1 MNMDKKVILIT
12 GCLGGIG
19 SSLVDFFKEEGWFVI
34 GTDKRESFSNA
45 DIKITTDLYSV
56 DDAVNTIEKKIFE
69 AGLTKI
75 DALINN
81 AAVQVKKKFNEFTY
95 EDWHESVN
103 VNIISAFMLVQKLH
117 KYLSGGSVVNIG
129 SIHAAQSKKDFIIY
143 ATTKGAIKTMTQNL
157 SLELAP
163 DIMVNCIAPAAIDTP
178 MLKAGLTKEE
188 YNQLKQFHP
197 ADMIGDPR
205 ELARLIKTLCE
216 RNIFL
221 TGAYIEYDGG
231 ISKLLHDPGSTQL
244 K

>member
-1 MNMDKKVILIT
+1 MQKKVVLIT

-19 SSLVDFFKEEGWFVI
+19 SSMVDFFKEKGWFVI

-45 DIKITTDLYSV
+45 DIKITTDLSKV
-56 DDAVNTIEKKIFE
+56 EDAVKTIEARLKKE
-69 AGLTKI
+69 GLTRV

-81 AAVQVKKKFNEFTY
+81 AAVQIKKKFKDFTY
-95 EDWHESVN
+95 DDWLESVN

-117 KYLSGGSVVNIG
+117 KYLKGGSVINIG
-129 SIHAAQSKKDFIIY
+129 SIHAKQSKKDFILY
-143 ATTKGAIKTMTQNL
+143 ATTKGAIRTLTQNL

-163 DIMVNCIAPAAIDTP
+163 DIMVNCIAPAAINTP
-178 MLKAGLTKEE
+178 MLKAGLTKDE
-188 YNQLKQFHP
+188 YNQLKKYHP

-205 ELARLIKTLCE
+205 ELSKLILTLCE

>member
-1 MNMDKKVILIT
+1 MQKKVVLIT

-19 SSLVDFFKEEGWFVI
+19 SSMVDFFKEKGWFVI

-45 DIKITTDLYSV
+45 DIKITTDLSMV
-56 DDAVNTIEKKIFE
+56 EDAVKTIEARIKK
-69 AGLTKI
+69 AGLTRV

-81 AAVQVKKKFNEFTY
+81 AAVQIKRKFKDFTY
-95 EDWHESVN
+95 NDWLESVN

-117 KYLSGGSVVNIG
+117 KYLKGGSVINIG
-129 SIHAAQSKKDFIIY
+129 SIHAKQSKKDFILY
-143 ATTKGAIKTMTQNL
+143 ATTKGAIRTLTQNL

-163 DIMVNCIAPAAIDTP
+163 DIMVNCIAPAAINTP
-178 MLKAGLTKEE
+178 MLKAGLTKDE
-188 YNQLKQFHP
+188 YNQLKKYHP
-197 ADMIGDPR
+197 ADMIGDPI
-205 ELARLIKTLCE
+205 ELSKLILTLCE

>member
-1 MNMDKKVILIT
+1 MQKKVVLIT

-19 SSLVDFFKEEGWFVI
+19 SSMVDFFKDKGWFVI

-45 DIKITTDLYSV
+45 DIKITTDLSMV
-56 DDAVNTIEKKIFE
+56 DDAVKTVEARIKK
-69 AGLTKI
+69 AGLTRV

-81 AAVQVKKKFNEFTY
+81 AAVQIKKKFKDFTY
-95 EDWHESVN
+95 DDWLESVN

-117 KYLSGGSVVNIG
+117 KYLKGGSVINIG
-129 SIHAAQSKKDFIIY
+129 SIHAKQSKKDFILY
-143 ATTKGAIKTMTQNL
+143 ATTKGAIRTLTQNL

-163 DIMVNCIAPAAIDTP
+163 DIMVNCIAPAAINTP
-178 MLKAGLTKEE
+178 MLKAGLTKDE
-188 YNQLKQFHP
+188 YNQLKKYHP

-205 ELARLIKTLCE
+205 ELSKLILTLCE

>member
-1 MNMDKKVILIT
+1 MQKKVVLIT

-19 SSLVDFFKEEGWFVI
+19 SSMVDFFKEKGWFVI

-45 DIKITTDLYSV
+45 DIKITTDLSMV
-56 DDAVNTIEKKIFE
+56 EDAVKTIEARIKKE
-69 AGLTKI
+69 GLTRV

-81 AAVQVKKKFNEFTY
+81 AAVQIKKKFKDFTY
-95 EDWHESVN
+95 DDWLESVN
-103 VNIISAFMLVQKLH
+103 VNIITAFMLVQKLH
-117 KYLSGGSVVNIG
+117 KYLKGGSVINIG
-129 SIHAAQSKKDFIIY
+129 SIHAKQSKKDFILY
-143 ATTKGAIKTMTQNL
+143 ATTKGAIRTLTQNL

-163 DIMVNCIAPAAIDTP
+163 DIMVNCIAPAAINTP
-178 MLKAGLTKEE
+178 MLKAGLTKDE
-188 YNQLKQFHP
+188 YNQLKKYHP

-205 ELARLIKTLCE
+205 ELSKLILTLCE

>member
-1 MNMDKKVILIT
+1 MSGKVILIT

-19 SSLVDFFKEEGWFVI
+19 SALVDFFKNEGWFVI

-45 DIKITTDLYSV
+45 DIKITTDLFSV
-56 DDAVNTIEKKIFE
+56 DEAVRTIEETIIN
-69 AGLTKI
+69 AGLSKI

-81 AAVQVKKKFNEFTY
+81 AAVQIKKKFKDFTY
-95 EDWHESVN
+95 DDWLESVN
-103 VNIISAFMLVQKLH
+103 VNIISAFMLVQRLY
-117 KYLSGGSVVNIG
+117 KYLRGGSVINIG
-129 SIHAAQSKKDFIIY
+129 SIHASQSKKDFILY
-143 ATTKGAIKTMTQNL
+143 ATTKGAIKTLTQNL

-178 MLKAGLTKEE
+178 MLKAGLTRDE

-197 ADMIGDPR
+197 VEMIGNPR
-205 ELARLIKTLCE
+205 ELAQLIKMLCE

>member
-1 MNMDKKVILIT
+1 MKRRVVLIT

-19 SSLVDFFKEEGWFVI
+19 SSMVDFFKEKGWFVI

-45 DIKITTDLYSV
+45 DIKITTDLSKV
-56 DDAVNTIEKKIFE
+56 EAAVKTIEARIKKE
-69 AGLTKI
+69 GLTRI

-81 AAVQVKKKFNEFTY
+81 AAVQIKKKFKDFTY
-95 EDWHESVN
+95 NDWHESVN
-103 VNIISAFMLVQKLH
+103 VNIISGFMLVQRLH
-117 KYLSGGSVVNIG
+117 KYLKGGSVINIG
-129 SIHAAQSKKDFIIY
+129 SIHAKQSKKDFVLY
-143 ATTKGAIKTMTQNL
+143 ATTKGAIRTLTQNL

-178 MLKAGLTKEE
+178 MLKAGLTKAE
-188 YNQLKQFHP
+188 YNQLKKYHP
-197 ADMIGDPR
+197 ADMIGDPK
-205 ELARLIKTLCE
+205 ELSKLILTLCE
-216 RNIFL
+216 RNVFL

>member
-1 MNMDKKVILIT
+1 MQKKVVLIT

-19 SSLVDFFKEEGWFVI
+19 SSMVDFFKEKGWFVI

-45 DIKITTDLYSV
+45 DIKITTDLSMV
-56 DDAVNTIEKKIFE
+56 DDAVKTIEARIKK
-69 AGLTKI
+69 AGLTRV

-81 AAVQVKKKFNEFTY
+81 AAVQIKKKFRDFTY
-95 EDWHESVN
+95 DDWLESVN

-117 KYLSGGSVVNIG
+117 KYLKGGSVINIG
-129 SIHAAQSKKDFIIY
+129 SIHAKQSKKDFILY
-143 ATTKGAIKTMTQNL
+143 ATTKGAIRTLTQNL

-163 DIMVNCIAPAAIDTP
+163 DIMVNCIAPAAINTP
-178 MLKAGLTKEE
+178 MLKAGLTKDE
-188 YNQLKQFHP
+188 YNQLKKYHP

-205 ELARLIKTLCE
+205 ELSKLILTLCE

>member
-1 MNMDKKVILIT
+1 MDKKVILIT

-19 SSLVDFFKEEGWFVI
+19 SSLVDFFKDEGWFVI

-45 DIKITTDLYSV
+45 DIKITTDLNSV
-56 DDAVNTIEKKIFE
+56 DDAVNTIEQKLKE

-81 AAVQVKKKFNEFTY
+81 AAVQIKKKFHEFTY
-95 EDWHESVN
+95 ADWLESVN
-103 VNIISAFMLVQKLH
+103 VNIIAAFMLVQKLR

-129 SIHAAQSKKDFIIY
+129 SIHASQSKRDFVVY
-143 ATTKGAIKTMTQNL
+143 ATTKGAMKTLTQNL

-178 MLKAGLTKEE
+178 MLKAGLTRDE
-188 YNQLKQFHP
+188 YNQLKQYHP
-197 ADMIGDPR
+197 AEMIGDPR

-221 TGAYIEYDGG
+221 TGSYIEYDGG
-231 ISKLLHDPGSTQL
+231 ISKLLHDPGSTPS
-244 K
+244 

>member
-1 MNMDKKVILIT
+1 MQKKVVLIT

-19 SSLVDFFKEEGWFVI
+19 SSMVDFFKDKGWFVI

-45 DIKITTDLYSV
+45 DIKISTDLSMV
-56 DDAVNTIEKKIFE
+56 DDAVKTVEARIKK
-69 AGLTKI
+69 AGLTRV

-81 AAVQVKKKFNEFTY
+81 AAVQIKKKFKDFTY
-95 EDWHESVN
+95 DDWLESVN
-103 VNIISAFMLVQKLH
+103 VNIISAFMLVQKLR
-117 KYLSGGSVVNIG
+117 KYLKGGSVINIG
-129 SIHAAQSKKDFIIY
+129 SIHAKQSKKDFILY
-143 ATTKGAIKTMTQNL
+143 ATTKGAIRTLTQNL

-163 DIMVNCIAPAAIDTP
+163 DIMVNCIAPAAINTP
-178 MLKAGLTKEE
+178 MLKAGLTKDE
-188 YNQLKQFHP
+188 YNQLKKYHP

-205 ELARLIKTLCE
+205 ELSKLILTLCE

>member
-1 MNMDKKVILIT
+1 MNKKVILIT

-45 DIKITTDLYSV
+45 DIRITTDLYSV
-56 DDAVNTIEKKIFE
+56 DDAVETIEKKINE
-69 AGLTKI
+69 AGLTRI

-81 AAVQVKKKFNEFTY
+81 AAVQVKKKFSEFTCN
-95 EDWHESVN
+95 DWLESVN
-103 VNIISAFMLVQKLH
+103 VNIIAAFMLVQKLH
-117 KYLSGGSVVNIG
+117 KYLKGGSIINIG
-129 SIHAAQSKKDFIIY
+129 SIHASQSKKDFIIY
-143 ATTKGAIKTMTQNL
+143 ATTKGAIKTLTQNL

-178 MLKAGLTKEE
+178 MLKAGLTEAE

-197 ADMIGDPR
+197 AEMIGDPR
-205 ELARLIKTLCE
+205 ELARLIKMLCE

-231 ISKLLHDPGSTQL
+231 ISKLLHDPGSTQQ

>member
-1 MNMDKKVILIT
+1 MDKKVILIT

-19 SSLVDFFKEEGWFVI
+19 SSLVDFFKDEGWFVI

-45 DIKITTDLYSV
+45 DIKITTDLNSV
-56 DDAVNTIEKKIFE
+56 ENAVNTIEKKLAE

-81 AAVQVKKKFNEFTY
+81 AAVQIKKKFNEFTY
-95 EDWHESVN
+95 ADWHESVN
-103 VNIISAFMLVQKLH
+103 VNIIAAFMLVQKLH

-129 SIHAAQSKKDFIIY
+129 SIHASQSKKDFVVY
-143 ATTKGAIKTMTQNL
+143 ATTKGAMKTLTQNL

>member
-1 MNMDKKVILIT
+1 MEKKVILIT

-19 SSLVDFFKEEGWFVI
+19 SAMVDFFKDEGWFVI
-34 GTDKRESFSNA
+34 GTDKRESWSNA
-45 DIKITTDLYSV
+45 DIKITTDLNNV
-56 DDAVNTIEKKIFE
+56 EDAVKTVEARIKK

-81 AAVQVKKKFNEFTY
+81 AAVQIKKKFRDFTY
-95 EDWHESVN
+95 DDWLESVN
-103 VNIISAFMLVQKLH
+103 VNIISGFMLVQRLQ
-117 KYLSGGSVVNIG
+117 KYLKGGSVVFIG
-129 SIHAAQSKKDFIIY
+129 SIHAKQSKKEFTIY
-143 ATTKGAIKTMTQNL
+143 ATTKGAIRTLTQNL

-188 YNQLKQFHP
+188 YNQLKKFHP
-197 ADMIGDPR
+197 VDMIGNPR
-205 ELARLIKTLCE
+205 ELSKLILTLCE
-216 RNIFL
+216 RNVFL